1 VLERERERESGVR
14 DASGVCGGGKSN
26 FLLLLHSGRGKEPQK
41 FVLNAQL
48 GNCCLCSPRVAAA
61 FTLGPAFMIGLSA
74 LGANLG
80 RKMFNARRFDRQ

>member
-1 VLERERERESGVR
+1 VVYGMRLACAAAANPTSCCFSSG
-14 DASGVCGGGKSN
+14 G
-26 FLLLLHSGRGKEPQK
+26 GKEPQK